1 MEERD
6 TIVRAAIHPG
16 IGIARVG
23 DSPDAFI
30 VGPEVLNPVP
40 PPDGYKDCK
49 GFLKRQAARFRI
61 FGYDVQNR
69 PVKELTCDDAE
80 IEWSVHVANKKAAWY
95 CFNIALDIPEAVP
108 VPRRNASF
116 SKADRNQLIIDPGPR
131 SIAGKN
137 KQGEGYKFNTG
148 TFLGNRVYLGEIC
161 TDNDGRLIFLGG
173 RGLSA
178 TPLPHN
184 TAIDFANNDG
194 WYDDI
199 SDGPV
204 TATVKLRGRNIPV
217 DPAWVV
223 VAPPNYAPDVISI
236 QTMHDVMV
244 DTYQNWWLE
253 PPEKASFREHIYP
266 ILSQFCQ
273 TQWVNYGFYVQFGWA
288 GPYDFLRSA
297 YFEKLS
303 HPQSEYKE
311 MRRQLFNIF
320 RNPDYKVLDA
330 HAWPQ
335 VYGDNMN
342 VPDTDARQFL
352 ALTKTQYRVLKRWAD
367 GDFIADWDPNW
378 VPPSSIEEIPLPDRP
393 AILDKAA
400 LHFCMGGPFHPG
412 CEMTWPMRHVSLYYA
427 PFRIRP
433 RAAQTPEPDFGDML
447 TPATINSSDG
457 PLAASA
463 PGDITRWMAVPWQ
476 TDTASCRAG
485 YEPEYDPYLPTFW
498 PARVPNHVLAQ
509 NDYNTVMNRS
519 LPLADRM
526 LAFSTRS
533 TWYRGLEGAYV
544 DQINQMIAD
553 FSKLGVIE
561 RQPGPG
567 DPDFPKVMLVESPPA
582 IGTNAPRDKNNVI
595 GHVGKKRRSR
605 LKD

>member
-23 DSPDAFI
+23 DSPDAFF

-40 PPDGYKDCK
+40 PPDGYKDRK

-80 IEWSVHVANKKAAWY
+80 IEWSVHLANKKAAWY

-161 TDNDGRLIFLGG
+161 TDNDGRLVFLGG
-173 RGLSA
+173 HGLSA

-199 SDGPV
+199 SDGPI
-204 TATVKLRGRNIPV
+204 TATVKLRGRSIRV

-244 DTYQNWWLE
+244 DTYQDWWLE
-253 PPEKASFREHIYP
+253 PPEKVSFREHIYP

-273 TQWVNYGFYVQFGWA
+273 TQWVNYGFYVQFGTIFCDR
-288 GPYDFLRSA
+288 PTLRS
-297 YFEKLS
+297 
-303 HPQSEYKE
+303 
-311 MRRQLFNIF
+311 
-320 RNPDYKVLDA
+320 
-330 HAWPQ
+330 
-335 VYGDNMN
+335 
-342 VPDTDARQFL
+342 
-352 ALTKTQYRVLKRWAD
+352 
-367 GDFIADWDPNW
+367 
-378 VPPSSIEEIPLPDRP
+378 
-393 AILDKAA
+393 
-400 LHFCMGGPFHPG
+400 
-412 CEMTWPMRHVSLYYA
+412 
-427 PFRIRP
+427 
-433 RAAQTPEPDFGDML
+433 
-447 TPATINSSDG
+447 
-457 PLAASA
+457 
-463 PGDITRWMAVPWQ
+463 
-476 TDTASCRAG
+476 
-485 YEPEYDPYLPTFW
+485 
-498 PARVPNHVLAQ
+498 
-509 NDYNTVMNRS
+509 
-519 LPLADRM
+519 
-526 LAFSTRS
+526 
-533 TWYRGLEGAYV
+533 
-544 DQINQMIAD
+544 
-553 FSKLGVIE
+553 
-561 RQPGPG
+561 
-567 DPDFPKVMLVESPPA
+567 
-582 IGTNAPRDKNNVI
+582 
-595 GHVGKKRRSR
+595 
-605 LKD
+605 